1 MAEFAQE
8 IRHVNIEEELRQ
20 SYLDYAMSVIVG
32 RALPDVRDGLKP
44 VHRRVLYAMNELG
57 NDWNRPYKKS
67 ARVVGDVI
75 GKYHPHGESAVYD
88 AIVRMAQRFSMREML
103 IDGQG
108 NFGSVDGDSP
118 AAMRYTEIRMA
129 RIAHELLADLD
140 KETVDFVPNY
150 DESEREPAVL
160 PTRLPNLLVNGS
172 AGIAVGMAT
181 NVPPHNAG
189 EVLDACIA
197 YVDDP
202 DIGIDE
208 LMDRLPGPDFPTGAT
223 INGAAGIREAYL
235 TGRGRIHL
243 RAAAHVEEGD
253 GNERARVVFTE
264 IPYQVNKAR
273 LVEKIADLVRARKL
287 EGIAELRDE
296 SDKDGIRLVVEVR
309 RDAVPEVLLNRLYRH
324 TQLETVF
331 GINMVALVDG
341 QPRTLD
347 LKQIIRGFVRHRRE
361 VVTRRT
367 LFELKRAR
375 ARAHVLEGLAVALA
389 NIDAVIELIRASASP
404 AEARDRLR
412 ARRWEPGVVDSL
424 LAGGADLTRPED
436 EADYGMAARDDA
448 QAGYRLSAT
457 QAQAILDMRLN
468 RLTGLEQDRIVD
480 EFRELIERIR
490 SLLAILEDPDR
501 LLAVIR
507 EELVDIRTRFGTDPR
522 RTVIEASFRG
532 FDREDLVTPEDMA
545 VTLSYEGYVKARPLG
560 EYRAQRRGGRG
571 RMATRTKQEDFVD
584 RLFIA
589 HSHDTLLC
597 FSDRGLAHWL
607 KVYEIPRAG
616 PGSRG
621 TPIVNLLTLA
631 EGERISTVLP
641 VSDFSRGGYVFMATR
656 AGIVKKTALAAFS
669 RPRSAGIIAVHLD
682 DGDALSGA
690 VLTDGARDIMLF
702 SSGGKAIRFREDGVR
717 AMGRTSRGVRGMQ
730 LGDGERVI
738 ALIVA
743 GSGQILSVT
752 ENGFGNRTLVSEFRS
767 QRRGG
772 KGLIAIKTSARN
784 GQVVGALLVEE
795 GDEIVLISD
804 SGTLVRTGVEEIR
817 VVQRNTQGVRVIR
830 LDSDQRLVSLDR
842 AVEENGEL
850 GAVVEAAQDGGGP
863 TASG

>member
-8 IRHVNIEEELRQ
+8 IRYVNIEEELRQ

-44 VHRRVLYAMNELG
+44 VHRRVLYAMNVLG

-75 GKYHPHGESAVYD
+75 GKYHPHGETAVYD
-88 AIVRMAQRFSMREML
+88 AIVRMAQPFSMREML
-103 IDGQG
+103 VDGQG

-140 KETVDFVPNY
+140 KETVDFVSNY
-150 DESEREPAVL
+150 DDSEREPTVL
-160 PTRLPNLLVNGS
+160 PTRVPNLLVNGS

-181 NVPPHNAG
+181 NVPPHNAR

-202 DIGIDE
+202 DIGIDA
-208 LMDRLPGPDFPTGAT
+208 LMVHIPGPDFPTGAT
-223 INGAAGIREAYL
+223 INGAAGIREAYH

-243 RAAAHVEEGD
+243 RAAAHVEEGE
-253 GNERARVVFTE
+253 GNERDRVVFTE
-264 IPYQVNKAR
+264 IPFQVNKAR
-273 LVEKIADLVRARKL
+273 LIEKIAELVRARKV

-296 SDKDGIRLVVEVR
+296 SDKDGIRVVVEVR

-347 LKQIIRGFVRHRRE
+347 LKQILRGFVRHRRE

-367 LFELKRAR
+367 IYELKRAR

-389 NIDAVIELIRASASP
+389 NIDPVIELIRASANS
-404 AEARDRLR
+404 AEARGRLI
-412 ARRWEPGVVDSL
+412 ARLWAPGVVAAL
-424 LAGGADLTRPED
+424 VAGGADLTRPED
-436 EADYGMAARDDA
+436 EEGFGLERAAGA
-448 QAGYRLSAT
+448 EEGYRLSTT

-468 RLTGLEQDRIVD
+468 RLTGLEQEKIVS
-480 EFRELIERIR
+480 EYEELIGRIR
-490 SLLAILEDPDR
+490 SLVDILEDPDR
-501 LLAVIR
+501 LLAVVR
-507 EELVDIRTRFGTDPR
+507 EELVDIRTRFGTDAR
-522 RTVIEASFRG
+522 RTIIESSFRG
-532 FDREDLVTPEDMA
+532 FDREDLVTPEDVA
-545 VTLSYEGYVKARPLG
+545 VTLSHAGYVKARPLG

-589 HSHDTLLC
+589 HTHDTLLC
-597 FSDRGLAHWL
+597 FSDRGLAYWL

-616 PGSRG
+616 AASRG
-621 TPIVNLLTLA
+621 TPIVNLLSLA
-631 EGERISTVLP
+631 DGERISAVLP
-641 VSDFSRGGYVFMATR
+641 VQDFGRGGYVFMSTR
-656 AGIVKKTALAAFS
+656 GGIVKKTELAAFS

-682 DGDALSGA
+682 AGDSLSGA
-690 VLTDGARDIMLF
+690 VLTDGERDIMLF
-702 SSGGKAIRFREDGVR
+702 SSGGKAIRFAEKGVR
-717 AMGRTSRGVRGMQ
+717 AMGRTSRGVRGMELEEQ
-730 LGDGERVI
+730 ERVI

-743 GSGQILSVT
+743 GPGQVLSVT
-752 ENGFGNRTLVSEFRS
+752 ENGFGKRTAVDEFPS
-767 QRRGG
+767 QQRGG
-772 KGLIAIKTSARN
+772 KGRIAIKTSTRN
-784 GQVVGALLVEE
+784 GDVVGALLVEN
-795 GDEIVLISD
+795 GDEVMLISD
-804 SGTLVRTGVEEIR
+804 SGTLVRTGVEGISLLG
-817 VVQRNTQGVRVIR
+817 RNTQGVRVIR
-830 LDSDQRLVSLDR
+830 LDPDSRLVSLDR
-842 AVEENGEL
+842 AVDVNGEDGVEED
-850 GAVVEAAQDGGGP
+850 GASPGTGG
-863 TASG
+863 